1 MNHEIRRKLD
11 RIVATE
17 YNLAAGRY
25 KPQVAGAAIEED
37 PAKLIEE
44 MLSREHE
51 IVSGLEKLLA
61 EVKAL

>member
-1 MNHEIRRKLD
+1 MNQEIRRKLD
-11 RIVATE
+11 RIVANE

-37 PAKLIEE
+37 PAELIEE
-44 MLSREHE
+44 TLSLKRE
-51 IVSGLEKLLA
+51 IISGLKKLLA